1 MMTNTSSITTSSAM
15 TGATTSVIS
24 AVVPTTS
31 LIAATVTPTT
41 TLTSTPPISNDSN
54 VVPALPANCTE
65 FRNQPGCIF
74 STCDLDSNFLPSI
87 KDGSNTATWV
97 RADDA
102 IDFYYNA
109 AQLTPKAGKFVFSRY
124 FGCDRSSVNECNVV
138 TLQCANYTVLGGK
151 PENGEWA
158 MSIVR
163 RVPYTK
169 SGAVG
174 DAGGLKRLV
183 MTALMSVALVVVGV
197 I

>member
-1 MMTNTSSITTSSAM
+1 M
-15 TGATTSVIS
+15 TGATTSMSS
-24 AVVPTTS
+24 AVVTTTS

-41 TLTSTPPISNDSN
+41 TLTSTPPISNDNN

-65 FRNQPGCIF
+65 FRNPPACIF
-74 STCDLDSNFLPSI
+74 STCDSKLLPTLTN
-87 KDGSNTATWV
+87 GSATLTWV
-97 RADDA
+97 RADDV

-109 AQLTPKAGKFVFSRY
+109 VQFTPQSGQFVLSRY
-124 FGCDRSSVNECNVV
+124 FGCDRLRVGQCNVV

-151 PENGEWA
+151 PEDGEWA

-163 RVPYTK
+163 RVAYTK